1 MFNKRVVRVEKIEEI
16 GEVLDFVRITF
27 EDGETVEAAAKHIF
41 PTSGSDGD
49 EV

>member
-1 MFNKRVVRVEKIEEI
+1 MFNKRVVRVEKVEEI
-16 GEVLDFVRITF
+16 DENLDFVRITF

-41 PTSGSDGD
+41 PTGGD